1 MAEVPLED
9 APVSRRDRVRAETV
23 QEIKDAAR
31 KVLVEQ
37 GVDGLALRA
46 VARELGMTAP
56 AIYRYFSSREDLIEN
71 VVVDLYDELCDVMEA
86 ARDATVPARARP
98 AAAGG
103 QPRLPVLGDHPPRR
117 VRPAVRQRRRGRAGA
132 RGARFAGEPGA
143 AGRRPVR
150 RRSAPP
156 CWPRSISSSP
166 SRSRPTT
173 RSTPRL
179 QEQLRTWCEKL
190 PVPLPL
196 GVTYVFLHC
205 WIRLYG
211 MVCMEIFGHLRFAL
225 DDAQPMFEA
234 ELRSLGERL
243 GVGGRVPAAVP
254 PDAAR
259 QREPPVV
266 ATSRARRAGSRGHDL
281 RRSRPRVA
289 RPDSLTADGR
299 DAAHC

>member
-9 APVSRRDRVRAETV
+9 AAMPVSRRDRVRAETV
-23 QEIKDAAR
+23 REIKDAAR

-56 AIYRYFSSREDLIEN
+56 AIYRYFSSREDLIEH
-71 VVVDLYDELCDVMEA
+71 VVVDLYDELCDHMEA
-86 ARDATVPARARP
+86 ARDATVPARP
-98 AAAGG
+98 APQLLAASRAFRSWATTHHAEFGLLFGSAG
-103 QPRLPVLGDHPPRR
+103 QNVPVPEAHGFPESP
-117 VRPAVRQRRRGRAGA
+117 VQRAGA
-132 RGARFAGEPGA
+132 RFGGICA
-143 AGRRPVR
+143 ALLAQIYFEQPFPIP
-150 RRSAPP
+150 ADEELD
-156 CWPRSISSSP
+156 
-166 SRSRPTT
+166 
-173 RSTPRL
+173 PRL

-243 GVGGRVPAAVP
+243 GVGDEYQPPAA
-254 PDAAR
+254 
-259 QREPPVV
+259 
-266 ATSRARRAGSRGHDL
+266 S
-281 RRSRPRVA
+281 
-289 RPDSLTADGR
+289 
-299 DAAHC
+299 

>member
-1 MAEVPLED
+1 VSSDFVREVAGVAEIPLGSAEVPL
-9 APVSRRDRVRAETV
+9 SRRDRVRAETT
-23 QEIKDAAR
+23 QEIKSAAR
-31 KVLVEQ
+31 RVLVEQ

-86 ARDATVPARARP
+86 ARDATVPPRP
-98 AAAGG
+98 A
-103 QPRLPVLGDHPPRR
+103 PRLLAASRAFRSWATTHHAEFGLLFGSAGESVPVPDAHSSAESP
-117 VRPAVRQRRRGRAGA
+117 VQRAGA
-132 RGARFAGEPGA
+132 RFGGICA
-143 AGRRPVR
+143 ALLAQIYLEQPFPIP
-150 RRSAPP
+150 ADEEIDPQ
-156 CWPRSISSSP
+156 
-166 SRSRPTT
+166 
-173 RSTPRL
+173 L
-179 QEQLRTWCEKL
+179 QQQLRTWCEKL

-243 GVGGRVPAAVP
+243 GVGDEYQPPA
-254 PDAAR
+254 
-259 QREPPVV
+259 
-266 ATSRARRAGSRGHDL
+266 SS
-281 RRSRPRVA
+281 
-289 RPDSLTADGR
+289 
-299 DAAHC
+299 

>member
-1 MAEVPLED
+1 MAEVPLEK
-9 APVSRRDRVRAETV
+9 AALPVSRRDRVRAETV

-56 AIYRYFSSREDLIEN
+56 AIYRYFSSREDLIEH
-71 VVVDLYDELCDVMEA
+71 VVVDLYDELCDVMET
-86 ARDATVPARARP
+86 ARDATVPARP
-98 AAAGG
+98 APQLLAASRAFRSWATTHHAEFGLLFG
-103 QPRLPVLGDHPPRR
+103 SAGEDVPVPEAHGVPESP
-117 VRPAVRQRRRGRAGA
+117 VQQAGA
-132 RGARFAGEPGA
+132 RFGGICA
-143 AGRRPVR
+143 ALLAQIYLEHPFPIP
-150 RRSAPP
+150 ADDEIHPL
-156 CWPRSISSSP
+156 
-166 SRSRPTT
+166 
-173 RSTPRL
+173 L

-243 GVGGRVPAAVP
+243 GVGDEYRPPA
-254 PDAAR
+254 
-259 QREPPVV
+259 
-266 ATSRARRAGSRGHDL
+266 SS
-281 RRSRPRVA
+281 
-289 RPDSLTADGR
+289 
-299 DAAHC
+299 

>member
-1 MAEVPLED
+1 MAEVPLET
-9 APVSRRDRVRAETV
+9 APVSRRDRVRAETAR
-23 QEIKDAAR
+23 EIKDAAR

-71 VVVDLYDELCDVMEA
+71 VVVDLYDELCDHMEA
-86 ARDATVPARARP
+86 ARDATVPARP
-98 AAAGG
+98 APQLLAASRAFRSWATTHHAEFGLLFG
-103 QPRLPVLGDHPPRR
+103 SAGENVPVPEAHGSPESP
-117 VRPAVRQRRRGRAGA
+117 VQQAGA
-132 RGARFAGEPGA
+132 RFGGICA
-143 AGRRPVR
+143 ALLAQIYLEQPFPIP
-150 RRSAPP
+150 ADDEIDPQ
-156 CWPRSISSSP
+156 
-166 SRSRPTT
+166 
-173 RSTPRL
+173 L

-243 GVGGRVPAAVP
+243 GVGDQYQP
-254 PDAAR
+254 PS
-259 QREPPVV
+259 
-266 ATSRARRAGSRGHDL
+266 T
-281 RRSRPRVA
+281 RP
-289 RPDSLTADGR
+289 T
-299 DAAHC
+299 

>member
-1 MAEVPLED
+1 MAEMPLGD
-9 APVSRRDRVRAETV
+9 AVLPASRRARLRAETA
-23 QEIKDAAR
+23 QEIKAAAR

-71 VVVDLYDELCDVMEA
+71 VVVDLYDELCDVMEG
-86 ARDATVPARARP
+86 ARDATVPARP
-98 AAAGG
+98 APQLLAASRAFRSWATTHHAEFGLLFG
-103 QPRLPVLGDHPPRR
+103 SAGDNVPVPDAHGSSESP
-117 VRPAVRQRRRGRAGA
+117 VQQAGA
-132 RGARFAGEPGA
+132 RFGGICA
-143 AGRRPVR
+143 ALLAQIYLQQPFPIP
-150 RRSAPP
+150 ADEDLD
-156 CWPRSISSSP
+156 
-166 SRSRPTT
+166 
-173 RSTPRL
+173 PRL

-190 PVPLPL
+190 PVALPL

-243 GVGGRVPAAVP
+243 GVGEEYQPPAP
-254 PDAAR
+254 
-259 QREPPVV
+259 
-266 ATSRARRAGSRGHDL
+266 S
-281 RRSRPRVA
+281 
-289 RPDSLTADGR
+289 
-299 DAAHC
+299 